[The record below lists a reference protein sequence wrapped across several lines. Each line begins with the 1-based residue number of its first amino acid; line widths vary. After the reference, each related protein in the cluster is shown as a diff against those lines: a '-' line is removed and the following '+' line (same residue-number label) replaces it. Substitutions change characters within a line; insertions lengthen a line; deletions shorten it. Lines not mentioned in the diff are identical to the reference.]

1 MKRKI
6 FADDISI
13 FSIVNNIT
21 VSIDKMKNEYINGK

>member
-1 MKRKI
+1 MKRKM

>member
-1 MKRKI
+1 MKRKF